1 MAAEGRLRDRLR
13 TGMCAAEPQ
22 GWDFRR
28 VAQAALRSRAST
40 GARTPLDSMRP
51 LIYKRLDMNR
61 SRAIASAAGIVVLV
75 AAAVVLQRG
84 GLFPDRGAEHWT
96 MLDRYCMDCHNA
108 AEAAGGVVYE
118 NLKPESV
125 AQHPELFEKVV
136 RKLQGRLMP
145 PPGNPQP
152 DQADVDAFV
161 GWIERSIDKSAPA
174 HRAGHVPM
182 QRMTRTEYAA
192 AVKDLVGVDIDPAQ
206 YLPTEQE
213 VDGFDNIAAALSVSP
228 AFLEQYLSVAR
239 RVAHLAVGEPKPK
252 LASAYFPPPGGDQ
265 DNYVDGM
272 PLGTRGGVRFKHNFL
287 ADGEYHLTI
296 SDLDVGLYPRSLE
309 TEHTLVMLLD
319 RNEVFRAKLGGE
331 SDLALVD
338 LDGAPG
344 RAEIMKRFADVPV
357 KVTAGVHEV
366 AITFIE
372 RSRAS
377 TDEPIF
383 GFTPYG
389 GFSFT
394 GQMRAPRVIGGI
406 GVKGPFGETA
416 LTRTASRQK
425 IFVCTPE
432 TAADERGCAQRI
444 GAQLARRAFRR
455 PVDQS
460 DIDRLMPFYEAG
472 HANGFDA
479 GVEQLLTAV
488 LASPDFLYRGIAPP
502 AGTLPD
508 QTFALD
514 DLDLA
519 SRLSFFL
526 WSQGP
531 DDELLNL
538 AAAGNLHKDSVLTHQ
553 VTRMLADP
561 RAKALVTGFA
571 LRWLNVD
578 ELKSVDPD
586 VRLFPEWT
594 AGLRDDFATEIELFV
609 ESVLLDN
616 HDVRDLLT
624 ADYTFAS
631 ERLANHYGIAG
642 VRGPQ
647 FRRVHLDDERRRGLL
662 GKGAVLLR
670 TSYGDRTSPVL
681 RGAWVLDKLMG
692 TPPTPPPPNVN
703 TDLTQKAGEKPKT
716 IRARLEQHRKD
727 AVCNGC
733 HGVIDPYGLALENFS
748 TTGQW
753 RDVDRQADQP
763 IDASTKMPSGAPVNG
778 PVELRQALLGHP
790 EQLVQAMTQ
799 KLMMYALGRELEYFD
814 MPQVRA
820 IVRDAARHDY
830 KFATLVTGIVMS
842 DAFRLQAPPE
852 PKSKP
857 APTVTASNIET
868 GAALPVAQR

>member
-1 MAAEGRLRDRLR
+1 MKRSHLIVG
-13 TGMCAAEPQ
+13 T
-22 GWDFRR
+22 
-28 VAQAALRSRAST
+28 AL
-40 GARTPLDSMRP
+40 
-51 LIYKRLDMNR
+51 
-61 SRAIASAAGIVVLV
+61 AAGV
-75 AAAVVLQRG
+75 AAAAAVAYRTGV
-84 GLFPDRGAEHWT
+84 FADRGAEQWA
-96 MLDRYCMDCHNA
+96 MLDHYCMDCHNA

-118 NLKPESV
+118 GLKPESV
-125 AQHPELFEKVV
+125 AQRPELFEKVV
-136 RKLQGRLMP
+136 RKLHGRLMP

-152 DQADVDAFV
+152 AQADVDAFA
-161 GWIERSIDKSAPA
+161 GWLERSIDKSAPA

-206 YLPTEQE
+206 YLPMEQE
-213 VDGFDNIAAALSVSP
+213 VDGFDKIAAALSVSP

-252 LASAYFPPPGGDQ
+252 LTSVYFPPSSDAVQ

-272 PLGTRGGVRFKHNFL
+272 PLGTRGGLKFTHNFL
-287 ADGEYHLTI
+287 ADGEYRVNIT
-296 SDLDVGLYPRSLE
+296 DLDVGLYPRSLE
-309 TEHTLVMLLD
+309 SEQTLVMLVD

-331 SDLALVD
+331 ADLALVD
-338 LDGAPG
+338 LKGAPG

-357 KVTAGVHEV
+357 KVAAGVHEI

-377 TDEPIF
+377 TEEPIF

-389 GFSFT
+389 GFSYQ
-394 GQMRAPRVIGGI
+394 GQMRVPRLIGAVM
-406 GVKGPFGETA
+406 VKGPFGETG
-416 LTRTASRQK
+416 LTRTASREK
-425 IFVCTPE
+425 IFICTPE
-432 TAADERGCAQRI
+432 TAADENGCAQRI
-444 GAQLARRAFRR
+444 VAKLAQRAFRR
-455 PVDQS
+455 PVEQS
-460 DIDRLMPFYEAG
+460 DVDRLMPFFEAG
-472 HANGFDA
+472 RKTTGTFDG
-479 GVEQLLTAV
+479 GVEQLVTAV
-488 LASPDFLYRGIAPP
+488 LASPDFLYRGIALPKG
-502 AGTLPD
+502 ASPD

-514 DLDLA
+514 DLALA

-526 WSQGP
+526 WNQGP
-531 DDELLNL
+531 DDELLSL
-538 AAAGNLHKDSVLTHQ
+538 AAAGNLHKDSVLTRQ
-553 VTRMLADP
+553 VARMLADP
-561 RAKALVTGFA
+561 RAKSLVTGFA

-578 ELKSVDPD
+578 ELNSVDPD
-586 VRLFPEWT
+586 QRLFPEWT

-609 ESVLLDN
+609 ASVFVEN

-624 ADYTFAS
+624 ADYTFVN
-631 ERLANHYGIAG
+631 ERLAGHYGIAA

-716 IRARLEQHRKD
+716 IRARLERHRTD

-753 RDVDRQADQP
+753 RDIDAQASEP
-763 IDASTKMPSGAPVNG
+763 IDAKTKLPTGSPVNG
-778 PVELRQALLGHP
+778 PVELRQALLRNP
-790 EQLVQAMTQ
+790 DQFVQAMTQ

-814 MPQVRA
+814 MPQLRA

-842 DAFRLQAPPE
+842 DAFRMQAPPE
-852 PKSKP
+852 PP
-857 APTVTASNIET
+857 AKKAAVAVTASN
-868 GAALPVAQR
+868 